1 MTKNMKTTKNN
12 EKEASEAKKEYD
24 IKKYISKK
32 MVLEFPLYATLK
44 MSYFYFSNPPTHSKR
59 HNDFLN
65 GNVSMDVAP

>member
-32 MVLEFPLYATLK
+32 NGFKVSPLCHISIFQTH
-44 MSYFYFSNPPTHSKR
+44 PPTQ
-59 HNDFLN
+59 
-65 GNVSMDVAP
+65 NVTMTF